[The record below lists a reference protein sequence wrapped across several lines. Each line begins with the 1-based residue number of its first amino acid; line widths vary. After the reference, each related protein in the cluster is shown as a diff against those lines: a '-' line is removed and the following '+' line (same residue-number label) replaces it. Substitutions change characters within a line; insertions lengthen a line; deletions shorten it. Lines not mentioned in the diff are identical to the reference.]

1 MQREVVIDKLKSVKS
16 KYQQDGFNII
26 ALFGSYA
33 TNSQNNS
40 SDIDLLYE
48 VDNSFLEKYKGFKSV
63 SKVLQIQEELS
74 SLFHTKVDLTSP
86 SGLNQRIT
94 TIIEKITHIQNI
106 VLKFD
111 GKVSKALKDAEV
123 FRPAILMHLV
133 AIAEQFDKLK
143 KVDSSLIKYFSSDDL
158 KGVYDIRTFIAHD
171 YDGVNLSI
179 IETAIRYGLP
189 ELLKLCNDILI
200 SSMKS

>member
-86 SGLNQRIT
+86 SGLNQRIKEE
-94 TIIEKITHIQNI
+94 II
-106 VLKFD
+106 
-111 GKVSKALKDAEV
+111 SKAIFV
-123 FRPAILMHLV
+123 
-133 AIAEQFDKLK
+133 
-143 KVDSSLIKYFSSDDL
+143 
-158 KGVYDIRTFIAHD
+158 
-171 YDGVNLSI
+171 
-179 IETAIRYGLP
+179 
-189 ELLKLCNDILI
+189 
-200 SSMKS
+200 

>member
-1 MQREVVIDKLKSVKS
+1 MQREVVIDKFKSVKS

-86 SGLNQRIT
+86 SGLNQRIKEE
-94 TIIEKITHIQNI
+94 II
-106 VLKFD
+106 
-111 GKVSKALKDAEV
+111 SKAIYV
-123 FRPAILMHLV
+123 
-133 AIAEQFDKLK
+133 
-143 KVDSSLIKYFSSDDL
+143 
-158 KGVYDIRTFIAHD
+158 
-171 YDGVNLSI
+171 
-179 IETAIRYGLP
+179 
-189 ELLKLCNDILI
+189 
-200 SSMKS
+200 

>member
-1 MQREVVIDKLKSVKS
+1 MSKVAVVYWSGTGNTETMANAVAEGAKGAGAEVDVLVANDFNSGKVAE
-16 KYQQDGFNII
+16 YDGIAFGCPAMGAENLEESEFEPMFTEVEGSLSGKKI

-86 SGLNQRIT
+86 SGLNQRIKEE
-94 TIIEKITHIQNI
+94 II
-106 VLKFD
+106 
-111 GKVSKALKDAEV
+111 SKAIYV
-123 FRPAILMHLV
+123 
-133 AIAEQFDKLK
+133 
-143 KVDSSLIKYFSSDDL
+143 
-158 KGVYDIRTFIAHD
+158 
-171 YDGVNLSI
+171 
-179 IETAIRYGLP
+179 
-189 ELLKLCNDILI
+189 
-200 SSMKS
+200 

>member
-1 MQREVVIDKLKSVKS
+1 MQREFVIDKLKSVKS

-86 SGLNQRIT
+86 SGLNQRIKEE
-94 TIIEKITHIQNI
+94 II
-106 VLKFD
+106 
-111 GKVSKALKDAEV
+111 SKA
-123 FRPAILMHLV
+123 I
-133 AIAEQFDKLK
+133 
-143 KVDSSLIKYFSSDDL
+143 YF
-158 KGVYDIRTFIAHD
+158 
-171 YDGVNLSI
+171 
-179 IETAIRYGLP
+179 
-189 ELLKLCNDILI
+189 
-200 SSMKS
+200 

>member
-26 ALFGSYA
+26 ALFGSFA

-86 SGLNQRIT
+86 SGLNQRIKEE
-94 TIIEKITHIQNI
+94 II
-106 VLKFD
+106 
-111 GKVSKALKDAEV
+111 SKAIYV
-123 FRPAILMHLV
+123 
-133 AIAEQFDKLK
+133 
-143 KVDSSLIKYFSSDDL
+143 
-158 KGVYDIRTFIAHD
+158 
-171 YDGVNLSI
+171 
-179 IETAIRYGLP
+179 
-189 ELLKLCNDILI
+189 
-200 SSMKS
+200 

>member
-16 KYQQDGFNII
+16 QYQQDGFNII

-86 SGLNQRIT
+86 SGLNQRIKEE
-94 TIIEKITHIQNI
+94 II
-106 VLKFD
+106 
-111 GKVSKALKDAEV
+111 SKAIYV
-123 FRPAILMHLV
+123 
-133 AIAEQFDKLK
+133 
-143 KVDSSLIKYFSSDDL
+143 
-158 KGVYDIRTFIAHD
+158 
-171 YDGVNLSI
+171 
-179 IETAIRYGLP
+179 
-189 ELLKLCNDILI
+189 
-200 SSMKS
+200 

>member
-1 MQREVVIDKLKSVKS
+1 MQREVVIDKLKSIKS

-74 SLFHTKVDLTSP
+74 SLFHAKVDLTSP
-86 SGLNQRIT
+86 SGLNQRIKEE
-94 TIIEKITHIQNI
+94 II
-106 VLKFD
+106 
-111 GKVSKALKDAEV
+111 SKAIYV
-123 FRPAILMHLV
+123 
-133 AIAEQFDKLK
+133 
-143 KVDSSLIKYFSSDDL
+143 
-158 KGVYDIRTFIAHD
+158 
-171 YDGVNLSI
+171 
-179 IETAIRYGLP
+179 
-189 ELLKLCNDILI
+189 
-200 SSMKS
+200 

>member
-86 SGLNQRIT
+86 SGLNQRIKEE
-94 TIIEKITHIQNI
+94 II
-106 VLKFD
+106 
-111 GKVSKALKDAEV
+111 SKAIYV
-123 FRPAILMHLV
+123 
-133 AIAEQFDKLK
+133 
-143 KVDSSLIKYFSSDDL
+143 
-158 KGVYDIRTFIAHD
+158 
-171 YDGVNLSI
+171 
-179 IETAIRYGLP
+179 
-189 ELLKLCNDILI
+189 
-200 SSMKS
+200 

>member
-26 ALFGSYA
+26 PLFGSYA

-86 SGLNQRIT
+86 SGLNQRIKEE
-94 TIIEKITHIQNI
+94 II
-106 VLKFD
+106 
-111 GKVSKALKDAEV
+111 SKAIYV
-123 FRPAILMHLV
+123 
-133 AIAEQFDKLK
+133 
-143 KVDSSLIKYFSSDDL
+143 
-158 KGVYDIRTFIAHD
+158 
-171 YDGVNLSI
+171 
-179 IETAIRYGLP
+179 
-189 ELLKLCNDILI
+189 
-200 SSMKS
+200 

>member
-1 MQREVVIDKLKSVKS
+1 MQREVVIDQLKSIKS

-86 SGLNQRIT
+86 SGLNQRIKEE
-94 TIIEKITHIQNI
+94 II
-106 VLKFD
+106 
-111 GKVSKALKDAEV
+111 SKAIYV
-123 FRPAILMHLV
+123 
-133 AIAEQFDKLK
+133 
-143 KVDSSLIKYFSSDDL
+143 
-158 KGVYDIRTFIAHD
+158 
-171 YDGVNLSI
+171 
-179 IETAIRYGLP
+179 
-189 ELLKLCNDILI
+189 
-200 SSMKS
+200 

>member
-1 MQREVVIDKLKSVKS
+1 MQREVVIDKLKSIKS

-86 SGLNQRIT
+86 SGLNQRIKEE
-94 TIIEKITHIQNI
+94 II
-106 VLKFD
+106 
-111 GKVSKALKDAEV
+111 SKAIYV
-123 FRPAILMHLV
+123 
-133 AIAEQFDKLK
+133 
-143 KVDSSLIKYFSSDDL
+143 
-158 KGVYDIRTFIAHD
+158 
-171 YDGVNLSI
+171 
-179 IETAIRYGLP
+179 
-189 ELLKLCNDILI
+189 
-200 SSMKS
+200 